1 MLICYLKGWIEKM
14 KEIVLYYM
22 PGNAVHTAL
31 IKGVLVQMGIKIK
44 NLTPGRCE
52 KRIGFL
58 AGMDGFEEE
67 PAEGQQASFV
77 DMNDE
82 LLVLC
87 GFTDERVDQLL
98 AQLRKA
104 GVPRSVLK
112 ALVTETNAQWTVY
125 ELYRHLIEE
134 RKMMG

>member
-1 MLICYLKGWIEKM
+1 MR
-14 KEIVLYYM
+14 EIVLYYM
-22 PGNAVHTAL
+22 PENAAYTAP

-58 AGMDGFEEE
+58 AGMDGFDEES
-67 PAEGQQASFV
+67 PEGQQASFV

-125 ELYRHLIEE
+125 ELYSHLIEE
-134 RKMMG
+134 RKMRG

>member
-1 MLICYLKGWIEKM
+1 M
-14 KEIVLYYM
+14 KETVLYYM
-22 PGNAVHTAL
+22 PENAVHTAL

-52 KRIGFL
+52 KQIGFL

-87 GFTDERVDQLL
+87 GFTDQRVDQLL

>member
-1 MLICYLKGWIEKM
+1 M
-14 KEIVLYYM
+14 KEIVLYYA
-22 PGNAVHTAL
+22 PGNASYTAL

-44 NLTPGRCE
+44 NLTPGRCK

-67 PAEGQQASFV
+67 TADGQQASFV
-77 DMNDE
+77 DMKEE

-87 GFTDERVDQLL
+87 GFSDEKVDQLL
-98 AQLRKA
+98 AQLKKA
-104 GVPRSVLK
+104 GVPRSVIK

>member
-1 MLICYLKGWIEKM
+1 
-14 KEIVLYYM
+14 M
-22 PGNAVHTAL
+22 PKNATHTAL

-67 PAEGQQASFV
+67 PTEGQQASFV
-77 DMNDE
+77 DMNEE

-87 GFTDERVDQLL
+87 GFTDESVDQLL

-112 ALVTETNAQWTVY
+112 ALVTKTNAQWTVY